1 MISVSARP
9 NVNQE
14 SDTAAKQMSPTCVCR
29 NSFLHGPL
37 HGPPHLGV
45 THESLFTGLPV
56 AQPPFPSPSFL
67 AAQPAP
73 SSHVRGPL
81 PHPNTPAITNSS
93 LPTKSCRK
101 LWPGRQMLH
110 VLATSF
116 FQPPSPHS
124 LLHIPTELEILP
136 FSEDIPASPFPRRL
150 PPPSTV
156 F

>member
-56 AQPPFPSPSFL
+56 AQPPF
-67 AAQPAP
+67 
-73 SSHVRGPL
+73 
-81 PHPNTPAITNSS
+81 S
-93 LPTKSCRK
+93 LPLLSGCTASSIITCEGTTSTSQHPSHHQLLIAYQVMQKT
-101 LWPGRQMLH
+101 
-110 VLATSF
+110 LAWKANAPCFGHLLFPASF
-116 FQPPSPHS
+116 SPLSPPHS
-124 LLHIPTELEILP
+124 N
-136 FSEDIPASPFPRRL
+136 
-150 PPPSTV
+150 
-156 F
+156 